1 MDHTE
6 PEFFLQ
12 AFNEIKVGF
21 RESNGCGLEF
31 LVIHE
36 SLNISTGTI
45 ALSLPKSTETV
56 ERQLRD
62 ISKVSLS
69 EEFQ

>member
-1 MDHTE
+1 VDHTE

-21 RESNGCGLEF
+21 RESNGCGFEV
-31 LVIHE
+31 LVLHE
-36 SLNISTGTI
+36 SLNVSTGTI
-45 ALSLPKSTETV
+45 ALSLPKSIETA
-56 ERQLRD
+56 ERQLSD
-62 ISKVSLS
+62 ISEVSLS

>member
-12 AFNEIKVGF
+12 AFNEINIGF
-21 RESNGCGLEF
+21 REANGCGLEF
-31 LVIHE
+31 LVLHE
-36 SLNISTGTI
+36 SYNFSTGTI
-45 ALSLPKSTETV
+45 AVSLPKSIETA
-56 ERQLRD
+56 ERQLSD
-62 ISKVSLS
+62 ISEVSLS